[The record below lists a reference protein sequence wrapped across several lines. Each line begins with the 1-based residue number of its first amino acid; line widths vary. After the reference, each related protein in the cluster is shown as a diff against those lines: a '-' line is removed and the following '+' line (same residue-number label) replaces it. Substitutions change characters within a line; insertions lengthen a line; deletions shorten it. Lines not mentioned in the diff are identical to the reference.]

1 MNKPEIIVT
10 SDGSHSLFSG
20 ENADTYHSV
29 HGAIA
34 ESEHVFLSNGFR
46 FREDLK
52 QLNVLEIGFGTG
64 LNCLLTALEA
74 ERTPSRYFTLEK
86 FPLPD
91 DIIRELNYPD
101 MTGEKGPELFRLIHK
116 APWNTGIW
124 INPMFYLKKL
134 HADALDFTWA
144 EEVPGIDVVY
154 FDAFGPDK
162 QPEMW
167 DAGLFR
173 VIYQVMNPGGVLVTY
188 SAKGSVRRDLQNC
201 GFQTQRLPGAAGKRE
216 MLRGIKSLKKGSI

>member
-20 ENADTYHSV
+20 ENGDTYHSV

-34 ESEHVFLSNGFR
+34 ESEYVYLCNGFR
-46 FREDLK
+46 FRDDLK

-74 ERTPSRYFTLEK
+74 ERTPSRYFALEK
-86 FPLPD
+86 FPLPG
-91 DIIRELNYPD
+91 DIINKLNYPD
-101 MTGEKGPELFRLIHK
+101 LKGEKGPELFRLIHE
-116 APWNTGIW
+116 APWNTGTW
-124 INPMFYLKKL
+124 INPLFYLKKL
-134 HADALDFTWA
+134 HVDALDFSWA
-144 EEVPGIDVVY
+144 DGIPGIDVVY

-167 DAGLFR
+167 DAELFR
-173 VIYQVMNPGGVLVTY
+173 VIYRTMNPGAVLVTY
-188 SAKGSVRRDLQNC
+188 CAKGRVRRDLQQA

-216 MLRGIKSLKKGSI
+216 MLRVIKS